1 VKEVKEQYENYEPTR
16 AARLIQEFVLENL
29 SNWYVRLNR
38 KRYWGGEFDTD
49 KLAAYQTLYTCL
61 ETTARLAA
69 PVAPFYMEKLFR
81 DLNGVTGRFDEPSV
95 HLAAFPSHDASL
107 IDRDLEERMTIAQT
121 ITSMVL
127 GLRRKVNIKVR
138 QPLNKIMVPVLNSQ
152 FRDKLVRVKDLILNE
167 VNIKAIEY
175 IDESEGVLVKKIK
188 PDFKALGPKYGKQMK
203 QIAAAVGK
211 MNQHDISTI
220 EKEGKIDLQI
230 EGETIALGL
239 DDVEIASEDIPGWLV
254 ATEGAITVAL
264 DITITEEL
272 RFEGIA
278 RELVN
283 RIQNIRKESD
293 FDVTDKVRIVMEK
306 HDALTGVLERYGEY
320 IGAQTLAESINFTDK
335 LENNDSRKIE
345 IDEKIKLKIS
355 VAKSER

>member
-1 VKEVKEQYENYEPTR
+1 MN
-16 AARLIQEFVLENL
+16 
-29 SNWYVRLNR
+29 
-38 KRYWGGEFDTD
+38 
-49 KLAAYQTLYTCL
+49 
-61 ETTARLAA
+61 
-69 PVAPFYMEKLFR
+69 
-81 DLNGVTGRFDEPSV
+81 
-95 HLAAFPSHDASL
+95 
-107 IDRDLEERMTIAQT
+107 IAQT

-138 QPLNKIMVPVLNSQ
+138 QPLNKIMVPLLNNQ
-152 FRDKLVRVKDLILNE
+152 FREKLERVKDLILNE
-167 VNIKAIEY
+167 LNIKAIEY

-188 PDFKALGPKYGKQMK
+188 PDFKSLGPKYGKQMK
-203 QIAAAVGK
+203 QVAAAVGK

-230 EGETIALGL
+230 DGETITLGL

-254 ATEGAITVAL
+254 ATEGAVTVAL

-293 FDVTDKVRIVMEK
+293 FDVTDKVRIVMEQ
-306 HDALTGVLERYGEY
+306 HDALTGVVERFGDY
-320 IGAQTLAESINFTDK
+320 IGTQTLAESIAFTDK
-335 LENNDSRKIE
+335 LDNNGSRKIE

-355 VAKSER
+355 VEKSER